1 MLYFIQ
7 SIDLLAAGEAFLHW
21 FRIIRPPDDT
31 KIDAFL
37 FGGSG
42 SACFFRLISRN
53 IEKAPFRG

>member
-7 SIDLLAAGEAFLHW
+7 SINLLAAGEAFLHW

-31 KIDAFL
+31 KIDDFL

-42 SACFFRLISRN
+42 GDYYVSGNETKKTSTSF
-53 IEKAPFRG
+53 

>member
-21 FRIIRPPDDT
+21 FRISRPPDDT
-31 KIDAFL
+31 KIDAF

-42 SACFFRLISRN
+42 GDCYVSGNETKKTSTSF
-53 IEKAPFRG
+53 